1 MSMPRFPNGL
11 LSIYRGQFTLSNFQM
26 AASKPSKLDPLFRHE
41 FFTIFTV
48 VKILAKFE
56 TRRKIIKASLLWNCL
71 PYPLLKNE
79 KKLHKKCLSK
89 HPYSKKP
96 SLPCENPDRTPVY
109 SFHSWQTNWL
119 SCHVNI
125 VPGRFLLYFKNLS
138 DIVWSVYLVR
148 NKSKWKRM

>member
-1 MSMPRFPNGL
+1 MSIPRFPNGL
-11 LSIYRGQFTLSNFQM
+11 LSIYRGQLTLSNFQM

-79 KKLHKKCLSK
+79 KKLQDFVSK
-89 HPYSKKP
+89 IKNVYRNTLILRN
-96 SLPCENPDRTPVY
+96 LPCPVKILIAHLCIVFTPDKQTDFHVMSTLYQVGSCCISRTYP
-109 SFHSWQTNWL
+109 
-119 SCHVNI
+119 I
-125 VPGRFLLYFKNLS
+125 
-138 DIVWSVYLVR
+138 
-148 NKSKWKRM
+148 